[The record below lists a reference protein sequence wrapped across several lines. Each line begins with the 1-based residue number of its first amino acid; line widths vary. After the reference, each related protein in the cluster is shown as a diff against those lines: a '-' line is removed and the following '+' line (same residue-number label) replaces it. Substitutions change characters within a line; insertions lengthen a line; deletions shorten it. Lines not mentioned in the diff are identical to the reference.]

1 MDYRLMSL
9 NIKAFCP
16 QLSIPVI
23 RQRINARY
31 QQIVGLEDWNF
42 LNDSTTVRL
51 IELTSNSSTQSVAT
65 TQGSATVT
73 GTLTTWD
80 SEDIA
85 AGWFFRVDTD
95 TQPYIV
101 LTVDT
106 DTQLTLE
113 TTYGKAAVTT
123 GDFTYWKS
131 IYSPAVADVGK
142 IISIV
147 HDHQLPEKSQE
158 YLNSIDPERNSQ
170 GPPTYWRAYSKTTA
184 LGIVSFE
191 IWPIVDAD
199 YVVTVFYK
207 KLVSDLSAGTDIPVF
222 RSEVLEAGAL
232 WDCYR
237 LSFAITQNPAYI
249 GMARDAKMDYDNL
262 LRQLIIEDLNASSL
276 PERVRDVTSGHVY
289 DNNFA
294 TKHDVGY

>member
-1 MDYRLMSL
+1 MDFRLMTL
-9 NIKAFCP
+9 NIRAFCP

-23 RQRINARY
+23 KQRINARY

-51 IELTSNSSTQSVAT
+51 YEVENNSSTQSVAT

-73 GTLTTWD
+73 GTATTWSSD
-80 SEDIA
+80 DIA
-85 AGWFFRVDTD
+85 SGWFFRVGTD
-95 TQPYIV
+95 AQPYIV
-101 LTVDT
+101 SSITNDT
-106 DTQLTLE
+106 TIVLE
-113 TTYGKAAVTT
+113 TTYGKDSVSG

-131 IYSPAVADVGK
+131 VYSPTVANVSK

-147 HDHQLPEKSQE
+147 HDHELPEKSQE
-158 YLNSIDPERNSQ
+158 YLNSIDPERSSE
-170 GPPTYWRAYSKTTA
+170 GSPTYWRAYSKTTG

-191 IWPIVDAD
+191 IWPIPDDD

-207 KLVSDLSAGTDIPVF
+207 KLVSDLSANTDIPVF

-249 GMARDAKMDYDNL
+249 GMARDARLDYKDL
-262 LRQLIIEDLNASSL
+262 LRELIIEDLNLSSL
-276 PERVRDVTSGHVY
+276 PERVRDVSIGHVW
-289 DNNFA
+289 DNNFV